1 MGVGVGW
8 WFTYMLK
15 CSVDCLRDAADVVV
29 AVFLRILWKQQLTKV
44 SDCSVYFHNSSRGKS
59 ATLKP
64 PRLQRRNI
72 MGFLSQRVR
81 IPDCTLTRRIA

>member
-1 MGVGVGW
+1 
-8 WFTYMLK
+8 MLK

-44 SDCSVYFHNSSRGKS
+44 SDCWVYFHNSNRGKS

-72 MGFLSQRVR
+72 MVFFHNVSEFQ
-81 IPDCTLTRRIA
+81 IAP